1 MSAFTTQVG
10 GGHYLVM
17 KVQPFQLAYLVA
29 GGDAAFCKVIK
40 YITRVKGD
48 RNINLQKAIHVVDMK
63 QEVHNTSWGPS
74 DYSLIDIALAYTFQ
88 DMEHGDKYIAI
99 AKQMLEYDYDKV
111 RQLLT
116 ELLEPVDG

>member
-1 MSAFTTQVG
+1 MLI
-10 GGHYLVM
+10 YLM
-17 KVQPFQLAYLVA
+17 DL
-29 GGDAAFCKVIK
+29 
-40 YITRVKGD
+40 
-48 RNINLQKAIHVVDMK
+48 K

-99 AKQMLEYDYDKV
+99 AKQMLECDYDKV

-116 ELLEPVDG
+116 ELLEPVDA